1 MDDWLTVLRSGMW
14 RLYYQLSA
22 EGKKRFYRELLPLLH
37 DTKLEVMGA
46 RDNDCYYLV
55 YLGTKPSGRG
65 RGYAR
70 KLIEQ
75 MAAKADAEG
84 RAMYLESS
92 SQSNNAYYAKFGFE
106 AMKDIFLGADAA
118 GDSTKQPVRL
128 TIMVREPR
136 KVLSHSIPIK
146 LCGGFKIM

>member
-1 MDDWLTVLRSGMW
+1 
-14 RLYYQLSA
+14 
-22 EGKKRFYRELLPLLH
+22 
-37 DTKLEVMGA
+37 
-46 RDNDCYYLV
+46 V